1 MSTPEGILK
10 AAVLAVLPLCGVR
23 AWHTPAGTRNG
34 GRTRMAKKGT
44 VDIIGWRLSD
54 ARFVAIETKVK
65 PRKATEE
72 QLEFIAAVKAAGGI
86 AGVAYTVQEAMEI
99 VRAG

>member
-10 AAVLAVLPLCGVR
+10 SAVIAALPLVGVR

-72 QLEFIAAVKAAGGI
+72 QLAFIAAVKSAGGI
-86 AGVAYTVQEAMEI
+86 AGVAYSVQEALDI